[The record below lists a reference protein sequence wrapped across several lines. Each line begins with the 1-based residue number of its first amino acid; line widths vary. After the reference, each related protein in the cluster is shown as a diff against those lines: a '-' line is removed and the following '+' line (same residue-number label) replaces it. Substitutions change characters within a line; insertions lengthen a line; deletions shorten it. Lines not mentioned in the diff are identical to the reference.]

1 MSLIATELKI
11 IKIKIMFLNYI
22 VSKRSLGSSQ
32 EGLKEMVLLGKEG
45 DHRQSLHSFGEGVQG
60 QMQITHQD
68 RTEKELRPGQG
79 LPAEA
84 VDHI

>member
-1 MSLIATELKI
+1 MSLIATELI
-11 IKIKIMFLNYI
+11 IIIILNYI
-22 VSKRSLGSSQ
+22 VTKRSLGPSQ
-32 EGLKEMVLLGKEG
+32 EGFMEMVLLGKEG
-45 DHRQSLHSFGEGVQG
+45 DHRQSLHSFREGVQG